1 MRLSNIPKPY
11 PDELLLSYFFRTLN
25 INGIYLEVFEKFYV
39 GQEHFQCNTFSYEIK
54 KEFLPFY
61 QCLPDNFHHGAR
73 ELFLALSTFP
83 FQAIF
88 MTQEEQMQYVNN
100 VFRPV
105 DRLNTLMMPRIK
117 DLCICPTCWQED
129 IKKYNE
135 PYFHRVH
142 QLPGMYFCP
151 THHTKLYGFSEKNV
165 KIAEFSIDDYRPFY
179 LPSPEADLIAYSE
192 YAQALLLSDAHTDIS
207 HVIAEIK
214 KEFARRG
221 YYDAPSE
228 SCPQK
233 DLSSWEHNA
242 LFPSLF
248 HISDFYFNQ
257 VFVALKDISAEHLIA
272 ILMFL
277 FPDPQ
282 ELAERITTGKELVSK
297 YICPSCGAT
306 YYATPFA
313 KEAGW
318 GCPACDSCLPIDER
332 FRCLVQLLG
341 KGEYDIREPYASNGK
356 RITLYHHACGNE
368 IIISPRDFIYRG
380 KRCKYCTSNSRRW
393 DKKYHT

>member
-25 INGIYLEVFEKFYV
+25 RNGIDLEIFEKLFV
-39 GQEHFQCNTFSYEIK
+39 GEKHFQDHTFSYETK
-54 KEFLPFY
+54 KEFLPFF
-61 QCLPDNFHHGAR
+61 QCLQDNYHHDAG

-117 DLCICPTCWQED
+117 DLCICPSCWQED
-129 IKKYNE
+129 IEKYNE

-142 QLPGMYFCP
+142 QLPGVYVCP
-151 THHTKLYGFSEKNV
+151 THHKPLRGFSGRTE
-165 KIAEFSIDDYRPFY
+165 KIAEFSINDYKTFLLRF
-179 LPSPEADLIAYSE
+179 PEEDMIAYAE
-192 YAQALLLSDAHTDIS
+192 YAQALLLSNVHTDIS
-207 HVIAEIK
+207 HVIVETET
-214 KEFARRG
+214 EFARRG
-221 YYDAPSE
+221 YYDTSSE
-228 SCPQK
+228 SGPQK

-242 LFPSLF
+242 LFPGLF
-248 HISDFYFNQ
+248 HISEFFFNQ
-257 VFVALKDISAEHLIA
+257 SFIALKDQSPDNLIR

-282 ELAERITTGKELVSK
+282 ELAVRITTEKELIGK
-297 YICPSCGAT
+297 DICPDCGSV

-318 GCPACDSCLPIDER
+318 GCPLCDSRSSIDER
-332 FRCLVQLLG
+332 FRCMVQLLG
-341 KGEYDIREPYASNGK
+341 KGEYDVREPFVSNAK
-356 RITLYHHACGNE
+356 RVTLYHHACGNE
-368 IIISPRDFIYRG
+368 IDISPRDFIYRG

-393 DKKYHT
+393 NKKYLT